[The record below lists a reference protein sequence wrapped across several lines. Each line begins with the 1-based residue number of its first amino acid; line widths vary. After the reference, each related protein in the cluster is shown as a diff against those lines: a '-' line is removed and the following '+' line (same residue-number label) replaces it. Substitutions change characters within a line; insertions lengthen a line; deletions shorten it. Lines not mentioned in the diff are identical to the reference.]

1 MLCLGSY
8 RAAGS
13 VRRDGAG
20 SRDKT
25 ATSIQQQQIEGVHMP
40 LSDASRGKIRE
51 LTESGQ
57 PAEVL
62 QSLEQ
67 RGICVDASTY
77 KLLLRR
83 CTHTRNLMEGR
94 NVHLHI
100 IKTGFKP
107 DVYLLNALLNMFCK
121 CGSLL
126 EARKVFDTMQVRDM
140 ISWTLMLAVY
150 AKHGSNREA
159 YLLYE
164 QLRDQGV
171 KCDMLMYTS
180 IVSACARLG
189 DLEKAKVVHSDIIQS
204 GIAMDVFLKSNLV
217 HMYVR
222 CGSLVEARKVFDAMQ
237 ERAAITWTFM
247 LAGYAKQGLNQEAF
261 KLYEQVQKEGVRC
274 DRIMY
279 TSIVS
284 VCASLGD
291 LEKAKTVHNDMI
303 KSGIR
308 TDVILDSNLIH
319 MYARCGSMKLAG
331 KVFHKMAERNVVSWN
346 ALIAGSVQNGNYE
359 EAFKVF
365 QQMQQE
371 RVKPDYVTFI
381 NLLNACASPVALKQG
396 QWVHKRIVSA
406 GLETDVHVGNALIT
420 MFVKCGTIRDAQQV
434 FDNMKV
440 RDVIS
445 WSAMIEGYAEHGP
458 YERAL
463 EVFQQMESHASVKP
477 NTVTFI
483 GLLKACANQA
493 SQQSARLVHTWI
505 AAAGLESNIRVGN
518 GLINMYAKCGSI
530 KDAYNTFNTMPEKDL
545 VTWSAMIV
553 GLGQHGYAREALQ
566 LFHEL
571 ISEGVKPDGVVF
583 IGVLSACSHAGLVD
597 EGLQYFFSMSRVH
610 GISPGDEHFGCVV
623 DLLGRAGHLDEAE
636 DFVNKMPL
644 SPGGATWGA
653 VLGACRLHG
662 NVKLAERAAEICFKL
677 EPQNSAV
684 YMSLSHVYATAGLW
698 NKATSLRKLMK
709 ERGIKKEA
717 GRSWIEV
724 ANKTHSFRSGDTAHP
739 QIAEIWSELDNLTTE
754 MEEAGYVPD
763 TRWVMQDVDE
773 HKSRQILRCHSEKL
787 AIAFGLISTPP
798 GSIIHIWKNLRICGD
813 CHTASKFISKLRGRE
828 IIARDANRFHQ
839 FRDGMCSCGDY
850 F

>member
-1 MLCLGSY
+1 
-8 RAAGS
+8 
-13 VRRDGAG
+13 
-20 SRDKT
+20 
-25 ATSIQQQQIEGVHMP
+25 MP

-261 KLYEQVQKEGVRC
+261 KLYEQ
-274 DRIMY
+274 
-279 TSIVS
+279 
-284 VCASLGD
+284 
-291 LEKAKTVHNDMI
+291 
-303 KSGIR
+303 
-308 TDVILDSNLIH
+308 
-319 MYARCGSMKLAG
+319 
-331 KVFHKMAERNVVSWN
+331 MAERNVVSWN

-359 EAFKVF
+359 EAFK
-365 QQMQQE
+365 
-371 RVKPDYVTFI
+371 
-381 NLLNACASPVALKQG
+381 
-396 QWVHKRIVSA
+396 
-406 GLETDVHVGNALIT
+406 
-420 MFVKCGTIRDAQQV
+420 V

>member
-1 MLCLGSY
+1 LTS
-8 RAAGS
+8 S
-13 VRRDGAG
+13 V
-20 SRDKT
+20 SSS
-25 ATSIQQQQIEGVHMP
+25 SIHSTM
-40 LSDASRGKIRE
+40 
-51 LTESGQ
+51 TF
-57 PAEVL
+57 
-62 QSLEQ
+62 SLAKPQ
-67 RGICVDASTY
+67 HFDPTHQDASTY

-140 ISWTLMLAVY
+140 ISWTLMLA
-150 AKHGSNREA
+150 
-159 YLLYE
+159 
-164 QLRDQGV
+164 
-171 KCDMLMYTS
+171 
-180 IVSACARLG
+180 
-189 DLEKAKVVHSDIIQS
+189 
-204 GIAMDVFLKSNLV
+204 SNLV

-261 KLYEQVQKEGVRC
+261 KLYEQ
-274 DRIMY
+274 
-279 TSIVS
+279 
-284 VCASLGD
+284 
-291 LEKAKTVHNDMI
+291 
-303 KSGIR
+303 
-308 TDVILDSNLIH
+308 
-319 MYARCGSMKLAG
+319 
-331 KVFHKMAERNVVSWN
+331 MAERNVVSWN

-359 EAFKVF
+359 EAFK
-365 QQMQQE
+365 
-371 RVKPDYVTFI
+371 
-381 NLLNACASPVALKQG
+381 
-396 QWVHKRIVSA
+396 
-406 GLETDVHVGNALIT
+406 
-420 MFVKCGTIRDAQQV
+420 V

>member
-1 MLCLGSY
+1 M
-8 RAAGS
+8 
-13 VRRDGAG
+13 
-20 SRDKT
+20 
-25 ATSIQQQQIEGVHMP
+25 TSQNTS
-40 LSDASRGKIRE
+40 LFKASNRGKIRE

-140 ISWTLMLAVY
+140 ISWTLMLA
-150 AKHGSNREA
+150 
-159 YLLYE
+159 
-164 QLRDQGV
+164 
-171 KCDMLMYTS
+171 
-180 IVSACARLG
+180 
-189 DLEKAKVVHSDIIQS
+189 
-204 GIAMDVFLKSNLV
+204 SNLV

-261 KLYEQVQKEGVRC
+261 KLYEQ
-274 DRIMY
+274 
-279 TSIVS
+279 
-284 VCASLGD
+284 
-291 LEKAKTVHNDMI
+291 
-303 KSGIR
+303 
-308 TDVILDSNLIH
+308 
-319 MYARCGSMKLAG
+319 
-331 KVFHKMAERNVVSWN
+331 MAERNVVSWN

-359 EAFKVF
+359 EAFK
-365 QQMQQE
+365 
-371 RVKPDYVTFI
+371 
-381 NLLNACASPVALKQG
+381 
-396 QWVHKRIVSA
+396 
-406 GLETDVHVGNALIT
+406 
-420 MFVKCGTIRDAQQV
+420 V

>member
-1 MLCLGSY
+1 
-8 RAAGS
+8 
-13 VRRDGAG
+13 
-20 SRDKT
+20 
-25 ATSIQQQQIEGVHMP
+25 
-40 LSDASRGKIRE
+40 
-51 LTESGQ
+51 
-57 PAEVL
+57 
-62 QSLEQ
+62 
-67 RGICVDASTY
+67 
-77 KLLLRR
+77 
-83 CTHTRNLMEGR
+83 
-94 NVHLHI
+94 
-100 IKTGFKP
+100 
-107 DVYLLNALLNMFCK
+107 
-121 CGSLL
+121 
-126 EARKVFDTMQVRDM
+126 
-140 ISWTLMLAVY
+140 
-150 AKHGSNREA
+150 
-159 YLLYE
+159 
-164 QLRDQGV
+164 
-171 KCDMLMYTS
+171 
-180 IVSACARLG
+180 
-189 DLEKAKVVHSDIIQS
+189 
-204 GIAMDVFLKSNLV
+204 
-217 HMYVR
+217 
-222 CGSLVEARKVFDAMQ
+222 
-237 ERAAITWTFM
+237 
-247 LAGYAKQGLNQEAF
+247 
-261 KLYEQVQKEGVRC
+261 
-274 DRIMY
+274 
-279 TSIVS
+279 
-284 VCASLGD
+284 
-291 LEKAKTVHNDMI
+291 
-303 KSGIR
+303 
-308 TDVILDSNLIH
+308 
-319 MYARCGSMKLAG
+319 
-331 KVFHKMAERNVVSWN
+331 
-346 ALIAGSVQNGNYE
+346 
-359 EAFKVF
+359 
-365 QQMQQE
+365 
-371 RVKPDYVTFI
+371 
-381 NLLNACASPVALKQG
+381 
-396 QWVHKRIVSA
+396 
-406 GLETDVHVGNALIT
+406 
-420 MFVKCGTIRDAQQV
+420 
-434 FDNMKV
+434 MKV

-458 YERAL
+458 YKRAL

-493 SQQSARLVHTWI
+493 SQQSARLVHTWV

-566 LFHEL
+566 LFHQL
-571 ISEGVKPDGVVF
+571 ISDGVKPDGVVF

-610 GISPGDEHFGCVV
+610 SIPPGDEHFGCVV

-662 NVKLAERAAEICFKL
+662 NVKLAERAAEFCFKL

-709 ERGIKKEA
+709 ERGIRKEA

-739 QIAEIWSELDNLTTE
+739 QIAEILSELDNLTTE

>member
-1 MLCLGSY
+1 MAIVVQKIEAVETTLSFCILWACHSFL
-8 RAAGS
+8 
-13 VRRDGAG
+13 
-20 SRDKT
+20 
-25 ATSIQQQQIEGVHMP
+25 IEGVHMP
-40 LSDASRGKIRE
+40 SSDASRGKIRA

-121 CGSLL
+121 CGSLV

-204 GIAMDVFLKSNLV
+204 GIATDVFLKSNLV

-261 KLYEQVQKEGVRC
+261 KLYEQ
-274 DRIMY
+274 
-279 TSIVS
+279 
-284 VCASLGD
+284 
-291 LEKAKTVHNDMI
+291 
-303 KSGIR
+303 
-308 TDVILDSNLIH
+308 
-319 MYARCGSMKLAG
+319 
-331 KVFHKMAERNVVSWN
+331 MAERNVVSWN

-396 QWVHKRIVSA
+396 QWVHKRIV
-406 GLETDVHVGNALIT
+406 T
-420 MFVKCGTIRDAQQV
+420 
-434 FDNMKV
+434 
-440 RDVIS
+440 
-445 WSAMIEGYAEHGP
+445 
-458 YERAL
+458 
-463 EVFQQMESHASVKP
+463 
-477 NTVTFI
+477 
-483 GLLKACANQA
+483 
-493 SQQSARLVHTWI
+493 
-505 AAAGLESNIRVGN
+505 AGLESNIRVGN

-566 LFHEL
+566 LFHQL

-717 GRSWIEV
+717 GRTWIEV

>member
-1 MLCLGSY
+1 MKS
-8 RAAGS
+8 
-13 VRRDGAG
+13 
-20 SRDKT
+20 
-25 ATSIQQQQIEGVHMP
+25 QITKSSP
-40 LSDASRGKIRE
+40 LFIDMQMSCNNRGKIRA

-57 PAEVL
+57 PGEVL

-83 CTHTRNLMEGR
+83 CTHTRNLIEGR

-121 CGSLL
+121 CGSLV

-140 ISWTLMLAVY
+140 VSWT
-150 AKHGSNREA
+150 
-159 YLLYE
+159 
-164 QLRDQGV
+164 
-171 KCDMLMYTS
+171 
-180 IVSACARLG
+180 
-189 DLEKAKVVHSDIIQS
+189 
-204 GIAMDVFLKSNLV
+204 NLV

-261 KLYEQVQKEGVRC
+261 KLYEQ
-274 DRIMY
+274 
-279 TSIVS
+279 
-284 VCASLGD
+284 
-291 LEKAKTVHNDMI
+291 
-303 KSGIR
+303 
-308 TDVILDSNLIH
+308 
-319 MYARCGSMKLAG
+319 
-331 KVFHKMAERNVVSWN
+331 MAERNVVSWN

-396 QWVHKRIVSA
+396 QWVHKRIV
-406 GLETDVHVGNALIT
+406 T
-420 MFVKCGTIRDAQQV
+420 
-434 FDNMKV
+434 
-440 RDVIS
+440 
-445 WSAMIEGYAEHGP
+445 
-458 YERAL
+458 
-463 EVFQQMESHASVKP
+463 
-477 NTVTFI
+477 
-483 GLLKACANQA
+483 
-493 SQQSARLVHTWI
+493 
-505 AAAGLESNIRVGN
+505 AGLESNIRVGN

-566 LFHEL
+566 LFHQL

-717 GRSWIEV
+717 GRTWIEV

-773 HKSRQILRCHSEKL
+773 HKSRQILLCHSEKL